1 MYFAVDAEVEAR
13 ASLVHPPTPPRSSV
27 SLGGDCA
34 CLGVVSEDEV
44 GVDVGVV
51 DTVGGVSETGTVV
64 SVAAPLASPE

>member
-1 MYFAVDAEVEAR
+1 MYFAADVEVEAR
-13 ASLVHPPTPPRSSV
+13 ASLVHPPIFLVSV
-27 SLGGDCA
+27 VSGGDCV